1 MPALTD
7 SSDAIAVRNS
17 DGTIGDT
24 LLTVPSGR
32 SFEFGGQRPE
42 VTLFAAEPAW
52 ALYGDGVLYGV
63 SDAYRFGM
71 YSAEGA
77 LRRVVEKPFTAQ
89 PITDGDQRRML
100 DAFEK
105 LWKQFGLTQD
115 QVAQAREVIKF
126 AAQYPAYLQLLEGVD
141 GSIWVQGAQSA
152 SALPPEMQDSYNP
165 QLDLGS
171 RDWDVFDADGR
182 YLGVVSMPLRF
193 QPVRFVGDKIYGIQR
208 DELDVQY
215 IVVLNLVRPGDDS

>member
-1 MPALTD
+1 
-7 SSDAIAVRNS
+7 
-17 DGTIGDT
+17 
-24 LLTVPSGR
+24 
-32 SFEFGGQRPE
+32 
-42 VTLFAAEPAW
+42 
-52 ALYGDGVLYGV
+52 
-63 SDAYRFGM
+63 
-71 YSAEGA
+71 
-77 LRRVVEKPFTAQ
+77 
-89 PITDGDQRRML
+89 
-100 DAFEK
+100 
-105 LWKQFGLTQD
+105 
-115 QVAQAREVIKF
+115 
-126 AAQYPAYLQLLEGVD
+126 VD

-182 YLGVVSMPLRF
+182 YLGVVSMPVRF